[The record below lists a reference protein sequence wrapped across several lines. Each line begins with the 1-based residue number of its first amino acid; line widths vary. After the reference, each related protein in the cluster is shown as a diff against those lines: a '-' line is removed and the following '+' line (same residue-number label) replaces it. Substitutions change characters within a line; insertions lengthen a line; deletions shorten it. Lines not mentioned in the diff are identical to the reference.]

1 VPERDVCR
9 SAAGDAEHPEFRDH
23 AERRHEHVYQIYSY
37 VLMKFRR
44 AIVFGIISMILSF
57 AAIAGENTVVLSSRL
72 WSQPAEQDFIL
83 NQILPPFEEANN
95 CQVIFQLI
103 ENDWKL
109 LTQITEQMKAGHV
122 TTDVVL
128 VYVDGMREWVE
139 NGYVMDLTEYTRA
152 WKIRTFPQSLV
163 KFTSFDGRQY
173 FLPIGADVY
182 LFIINQK
189 ALKYT
194 PKGVNIQTLTWEQV
208 VEWARA
214 IAEEEGEGKFALT
227 AAPQKMLIYQY
238 GGVMLS
244 YGGSFP
250 VINSP
255 EALQA
260 WELLVK
266 MQHVHTPNVLTY
278 TSVVEPMK
286 REEAWLAFAHCAR
299 IGDIYRSN
307 PSQFIVS
314 RAPKGSA
321 GMGSVMGTSGFAVL
335 NDAPHKELA
344 LKLVEYMT
352 RPDIQIKIAK
362 GTGGFI
368 PPVEEALPLLSNTI
382 EDEIIYKA
390 LQVMD
395 QGVLAFI
402 PPMFGE
408 TWGSVKLL
416 YEDAFR
422 KLVLEDGAVD
432 RAYLDSL
439 QEEID
444 AFEVEGLLLKSSS
457 TIRGN

>member
-1 VPERDVCR
+1 
-9 SAAGDAEHPEFRDH
+9 
-23 AERRHEHVYQIYSY
+23 
-37 VLMKFRR
+37 MKFCKTV
-44 AIVFGIISMILSF
+44 VFGIVSVVMLSLT
-57 AAIAGENTVVLSSRL
+57 AIAGENTVVLSSRL

-83 NQILPPFEEANN
+83 NQILTPFEEANN
-95 CQVIFQLI
+95 CQVIFQLV
-103 ENDWKL
+103 ENNWEL
-109 LTQITEQMKAGHV
+109 LSQTTEQIEAGHV

-139 NGYVMDLTEYTRA
+139 NGYVMDLTEYTKA
-152 WKIRTFPQSLV
+152 WKIRTFPQSLA
-163 KFTSFDGRQY
+163 KLTSFDDRQY

-182 LFIINQK
+182 LFIVNKK
-189 ALKYT
+189 ALPYA
-194 PKGVNIQTLTWEQV
+194 PKGINVQTLTWEQV
-208 VEWARA
+208 VEWANA
-214 IAEEEGEGKFALT
+214 IAQGEGEGKFAVT
-227 AAPQKMLIYQY
+227 AAPKKMLIYQY
-238 GGVMLS
+238 GGIILS
-244 YGGSFP
+244 YGGGFP
-250 VINSP
+250 IINSP

-266 MQHVHTPNVLTY
+266 MQHAHTPNVLTY
-278 TSVVEPMK
+278 TSVVDTMK

-299 IGDIYRSN
+299 VGDIYRSN
-307 PSQFIVS
+307 PDQFIVS

-321 GMGSVMGTSGFAVL
+321 GMGSIMGTSGFAVL

-352 RPDIQIKIAK
+352 RPDIQVTIAK

-368 PPVEEALPLLSNTI
+368 PPVEEALPLLSNSI

-402 PPMFGE
+402 PPTFGE
-408 TWGSVKLL
+408 TWGSVKAL
-416 YEDAFR
+416 YDKAFR

-432 RAYLDSL
+432 KAYLDSL

-444 AFEVEGLLLKSSS
+444 ALEVEGLLLKPSS
-457 TIRGN
+457 TTRGK